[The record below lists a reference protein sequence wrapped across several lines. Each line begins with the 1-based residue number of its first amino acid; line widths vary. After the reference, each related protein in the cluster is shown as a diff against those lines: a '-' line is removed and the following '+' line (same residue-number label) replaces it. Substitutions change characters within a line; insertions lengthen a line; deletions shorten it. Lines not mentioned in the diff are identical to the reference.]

1 MTPRL
6 AAMQLA
12 KAEAEDYLSS
22 ALQILGEAPD
32 ENATPARLDR
42 THGLVTSYVQLA
54 GDAVHRFGEAAH
66 GA

>member
-1 MTPRL
+1 VTKRL

-12 KAEAEDYLSS
+12 KAEAEDYLRS

-42 THGLVTSYVQLA
+42 AHGLVTSYVQLA
-54 GDAVHRFGEAAH
+54 GVAVDRFQEAAH